1 MKKYIYQDTNK
12 TKNSGYI
19 QPLVLLYCRVPQ
31 MTPLMQIEEH
41 PRSGTS

>member
-12 TKNSGYI
+12 TKFRLYPALGT
-19 QPLVLLYCRVPQ
+19 PLLRVPQ